1 MRPSSL
7 LKMMT
12 LNEMTF
18 SSHGHRIRDLFST
31 AKESVAIIAPFIK
44 IGALCSLTKVVD
56 PDIHLRCV
64 TRWLPEEV
72 ATGVTDPAIIYELQ
86 KRGNYSL
93 TIVDS
98 LHAKIYIADNRCLI
112 GSVNTTNKG
121 FGDVDNSNIEVLVE
135 SSVDDSSIK
144 KTLSD
149 VAQAEKVATIEMA
162 EKIMMLATS
171 LPQQDINVEEFWFPR
186 SNKPD
191 DAFKFYS
198 NMPEPEEYLSEA
210 NRLLLLDLEATKIHP
225 GLSEPKFRFEICSL
239 LSEIPLV
246 DALLDVTNDITLTRS
261 DVHPQLKLLENEE
274 FSVNDLWRSLVNWVV
289 YFFPD
294 QVMRQEISEVALR
307 RARLIR

>member
-1 MRPSSL
+1 
-7 LKMMT
+7 
-12 LNEMTF
+12 MTF
-18 SSHGHRIRDLFST
+18 SSHGHRIRELFGT

-44 IGALCSLTKVVD
+44 KGALCSLTEVVG
-56 PDIHLRCV
+56 PDIRLRCV

-72 ATGVTDPAIIYELQ
+72 ATGVTDPSIIYELQ

-98 LHAKIYIADNRCLI
+98 LHAKMYIADDRCLI

-121 FGDVDNSNIEVLVE
+121 FGDVDNSNIEILVE
-135 SSVDDSSIK
+135 SSVDDPDIK

-149 VAQAEKVATIEMA
+149 IDQSEKVATIEMA

-171 LPQQDINVEEFWFPR
+171 LPQRDVNVDKFWFPR
-186 SNKPD
+186 SNKPG

-198 NMPEPEEYLSEA
+198 NIPEEYISEA
-210 NRLLLLDLEATKIHP
+210 DRLLLLDLEGTKIPP
-225 GLSEPKFRFEICSL
+225 GLSEPEFRFEVCSL

-246 DALLDVTNDITLTRS
+246 DALLDVTNDITLTRT
-261 DVHPQLKLLENEE
+261 DAHPQLKSLENAD
-274 FSVNDLWRSLVNWVV
+274 FSVNDLWRSLVNWVA
-289 YFFPD
+289 YFFSD